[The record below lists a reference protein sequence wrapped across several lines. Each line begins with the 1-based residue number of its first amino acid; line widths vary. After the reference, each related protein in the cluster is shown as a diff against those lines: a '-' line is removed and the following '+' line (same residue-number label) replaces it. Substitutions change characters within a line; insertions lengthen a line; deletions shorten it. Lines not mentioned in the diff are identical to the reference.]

1 MARSSCSAGGRCKCL
16 SEVNLKISSHSLSDF
31 RNELKWS
38 PSYSSFTRYIC
49 NHGEYNY
56 LRSKRTCRRQSH
68 MLRVLSHLMSRYWFI
83 LSGKK
88 KKISLTL
95 FWWPCGLT
103 RNTSHCSGLVP
114 LQVPMSETFTGW
126 LNSKAVCLLHRH
138 REVTGFAAVPN
149 LRVKK
154 SCWACKLDI
163 PHLCDWGKR
172 TVSSRRQ
179 WELVSLSQNHNSKK
193 RRQSLHRFIFQSSNT
208 LKFNKHSSK

>member
-68 MLRVLSHLMSRYWFI
+68 MLRVLSHYMSRYWFI

-103 RNTSHCSGLVP
+103 RLTTLEGTTGQKHITLLWPCASPSAYERNVHRMTEQQSCLPAAQTQRGHWICSCAKFKSEEVVLSMQTWYPTLVWLRQEDSELKATVRTCLIKSKSQQQKKKAILTP
-114 LQVPMSETFTGW
+114 LYFPE
-126 LNSKAVCLLHRH
+126 
-138 REVTGFAAVPN
+138 
-149 LRVKK
+149 
-154 SCWACKLDI
+154 
-163 PHLCDWGKR
+163 
-172 TVSSRRQ
+172 
-179 WELVSLSQNHNSKK
+179 
-193 RRQSLHRFIFQSSNT
+193 
-208 LKFNKHSSK
+208 